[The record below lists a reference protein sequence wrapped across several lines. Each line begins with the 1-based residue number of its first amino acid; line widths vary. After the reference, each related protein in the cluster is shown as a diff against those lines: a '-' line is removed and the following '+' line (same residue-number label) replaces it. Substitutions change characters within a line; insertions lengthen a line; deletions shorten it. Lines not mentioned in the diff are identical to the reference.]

1 MTKTF
6 CFHLHSVSAETG
18 NRSKTG
24 GVSGGVGGVVFLSLY
39 AARKKFSEHFVGKKS
54 LTQETWINRDCN
66 NLCYQWDGPGLLPS
80 CITGNP
86 PKEAF
91 WTKRFS
97 RAWNTNC
104 VTKIT
109 GNLLQCSAN
118 ILQETWKFPCLVQ
131 NRIPWC
137 SAILFF
143 PRPGCWTNPNTASSP
158 RWYHLLSMKFGIE
171 MPRPFSFCL
180 PALSLSSSQ
189 GLLFAWELNLTR
201 VVIVCMLIWH

>member
-1 MTKTF
+1 MGKRYPTAIQRIAKQNQKK
-6 CFHLHSVSAETG
+6 LHCPRNSEWQKPSASIFTLSHR
-18 NRSKTG
+18 NWQQIQD
-24 GVSGGVGGVVFLSLY
+24 SGGGWGWVVGWGVWFFYLFMLQE
-39 AARKKFSEHFVGKKS
+39 KKFSEHFVRKKS

-66 NLCYQWDGPGLLPS
+66 NLCCQRDGPGLPPS

-97 RAWNTNC
+97 RAWSTNC

-131 NRIPWC
+131 NKIPRC

-158 RWYHLLSMKFGIE
+158 RWYH
-171 MPRPFSFCL
+171 
-180 PALSLSSSQ
+180 
-189 GLLFAWELNLTR
+189 
-201 VVIVCMLIWH
+201 